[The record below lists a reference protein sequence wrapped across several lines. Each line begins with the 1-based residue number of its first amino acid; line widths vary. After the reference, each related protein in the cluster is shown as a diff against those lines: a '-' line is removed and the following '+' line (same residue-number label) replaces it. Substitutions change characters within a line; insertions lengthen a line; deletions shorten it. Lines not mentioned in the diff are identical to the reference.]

1 MMALNSP
8 SETPSVRNISV
19 GSPTGRE
26 LEALTAVEKNTLGEP
41 AHRSPVLLEHILAFN
56 K

>member
-8 SETPSVRNISV
+8 SETPSVRDISF
-19 GSPTGRE
+19 GSRTGRE
-26 LEALTAVEKNTLGEP
+26 LASLTAVEKNTLREP
-41 AHRSPVLLEHILAFN
+41 AHLSPVLLEHTLAFN